1 MKSSILALALFC
13 LATTAIP
20 IDDVKPR
27 GFEKIAASNAEIAE
41 RQSLSDTENQLG
53 DCAPITII
61 FARGTIELGNVGE
74 LAGPPFFNALDILVG
89 APNVAVQGVDY
100 PATIE
105 GYLEGGDAG
114 GSALLA
120 SLTEQAASQ
129 CPQTQIV
136 LSGYSQGAQ
145 LVHNGAKQI
154 SAQVAARVKAVVL
167 FGDPDEGQ
175 TLPNIP
181 ESIVD
186 SYCFADDLICH
197 GLPIVDTYHLSY
209 AVDATAA
216 AMFVQ
221 ANTDH
226 GILKDGFKSFTSGHS
241 STSFAGL
248 FFLSLYLAGKLHILD
263 NRGESWK
270 SLVGLFPILDAALV
284 AISRIED
291 ACYHPFDVLF
301 GSLLGTFVAWYA
313 YRQYFPPLSES
324 WRNGRA
330 YPIHCWTREPID
342 PNGDAGTLRDRGVEP
357 LRVAPA
363 ATDEEQVRNT
373 TYSTPENLAGPGA
386 SPSEPR
392 TNIFRQQISQSQR
405 SRQEASTSA
414 YRAEPSLDHPIES
427 HSWHPSKSFTA
438 SSQGG
443 GPARTDGYCSSSSS
457 DREDDEEGFELRTQY
472 TVTDH
477 QSQRPSGNPIS
488 CNTPV
493 ADFGADMTWHPQGQ
507 YADLNPTLVVLS
519 QGLVRVANKS
529 PAAARLRGIAHREG
543 HTLDCTWERSWIRW
557 DDNANEEDRDVD
569 GDCELP
575 TEDFGEES

>member
-154 SAQVAARVKAVVL
+154 SAQVAARVKAVVMDHYPDSFRTKLILLFQVL

-221 ANTDH
+221 ANV
-226 GILKDGFKSFTSGHS
+226 
-241 STSFAGL
+241 
-248 FFLSLYLAGKLHILD
+248 SL
-263 NRGESWK
+263 
-270 SLVGLFPILDAALV
+270 
-284 AISRIED
+284 
-291 ACYHPFDVLF
+291 
-301 GSLLGTFVAWYA
+301 
-313 YRQYFPPLSES
+313 
-324 WRNGRA
+324 
-330 YPIHCWTREPID
+330 
-342 PNGDAGTLRDRGVEP
+342 
-357 LRVAPA
+357 
-363 ATDEEQVRNT
+363 
-373 TYSTPENLAGPGA
+373 
-386 SPSEPR
+386 
-392 TNIFRQQISQSQR
+392 
-405 SRQEASTSA
+405 
-414 YRAEPSLDHPIES
+414 
-427 HSWHPSKSFTA
+427 
-438 SSQGG
+438 
-443 GPARTDGYCSSSSS
+443 
-457 DREDDEEGFELRTQY
+457 
-472 TVTDH
+472 
-477 QSQRPSGNPIS
+477 
-488 CNTPV
+488 
-493 ADFGADMTWHPQGQ
+493 
-507 YADLNPTLVVLS
+507 
-519 QGLVRVANKS
+519 
-529 PAAARLRGIAHREG
+529 
-543 HTLDCTWERSWIRW
+543 
-557 DDNANEEDRDVD
+557 
-569 GDCELP
+569 
-575 TEDFGEES
+575 